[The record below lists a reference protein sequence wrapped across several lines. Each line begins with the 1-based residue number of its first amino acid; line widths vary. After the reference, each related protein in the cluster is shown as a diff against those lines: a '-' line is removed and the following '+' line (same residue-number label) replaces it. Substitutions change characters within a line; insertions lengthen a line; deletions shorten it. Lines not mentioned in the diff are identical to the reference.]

1 MSANI
6 TSCTRLG
13 SWQRP
18 RAPAPSVGRDACS
31 VAGAAV
37 IGTDRDARGT
47 RPAEIV
53 AFTAIELM
61 AALHYLRGTNVG
73 GEPTEQHPR
82 RRLPGPD
89 RHSLHRG
96 PPSRRAGGL
105 RTRRTAQRAGPG
117 VEGRG
122 MEVSRTVRGGGKAL
136 AGRARR
142 GQFRTPNQRTTLGR
156 LEMDCQPRHSR
167 ASQGIL
173 SPVVDQ
179 NSRRSYTMT
188 GRDDAKAAVLGRIR
202 EPLATAPPRGCPS

>member
-82 RRLPGPD
+82 RRLPGPN
-89 RHSLHRG
+89 RIPSIVVHLRG
-96 PPSRRAGGL
+96 AQVDSERGGL
-105 RTRRTAQRAGPG
+105 PSGQDLALKAEAWKSPG
-117 VEGRG
+117 LFGVAEKR
-122 MEVSRTVRGGGKAL
+122 
-136 AGRARR
+136 
-142 GQFRTPNQRTTLGR
+142 
-156 LEMDCQPRHSR
+156 
-167 ASQGIL
+167 
-173 SPVVDQ
+173 
-179 NSRRSYTMT
+179 
-188 GRDDAKAAVLGRIR
+188 
-202 EPLATAPPRGCPS
+202 

>member
-1 MSANI
+1 VYSA
-6 TSCTRLG
+6 RLG

-82 RRLPGPD
+82 RRLPGPN
-89 RHSLHRG
+89 RI
-96 PPSRRAGGL
+96 PSIVVHLRGGL
-105 RTRRTAQRAGPG
+105 PSGQDLALKAEAWKSPG
-117 VEGRG
+117 LFGVAEKR
-122 MEVSRTVRGGGKAL
+122 
-136 AGRARR
+136 
-142 GQFRTPNQRTTLGR
+142 
-156 LEMDCQPRHSR
+156 
-167 ASQGIL
+167 
-173 SPVVDQ
+173 
-179 NSRRSYTMT
+179 
-188 GRDDAKAAVLGRIR
+188 
-202 EPLATAPPRGCPS
+202 